1 MELEWIWNETRFM
14 LTLFIRNSPMNVC
27 LPLIWLNRICV
38 TDLMCLHCLKR
49 DPSANI
55 TCYSSVKREKC
66 NWKTRVQP
74 WGVMAC
80 SALRWKRN
88 AAKFLSL
95 VCSGFQLVD
104 FYSSHLLW
112 CYVTRA
118 SNWSCAVRSPFI
130 FPTRLPHTE
139 VLERPICTRVFLK
152 CCLIQ
157 PGWRF
162 GFR

>member
-1 MELEWIWNETRFM
+1 MELEWIWNEIRFM
-14 LTLFIRNSPMNVC
+14 STPLIRNSPMNAY
-27 LPLIWLNRICV
+27 LPLIWLNRICL

-49 DPSANI
+49 DPSAHL
-55 TCYSSVKREKC
+55 TRYSSVEKEKC

-74 WGVMAC
+74 RSVMVC
-80 SALRWKRN
+80 CVLRW
-88 AAKFLSL
+88 KFLSL
-95 VCSGFQLVD
+95 VRSGFQLVD

-112 CYVTRA
+112 CYVLQA
-118 SNWSCAVRSPFI
+118 SSWSCAVRSPFI
-130 FPTRLPHTE
+130 FLTRLPHTK
-139 VLERPICTRVFLK
+139 VLESPMCTSVFLK